1 MSRGRPLAGARVLIT
16 GGTRG
21 IGRLMAAGAAERG
34 AAVTIWARDAEL
46 GQRVAS
52 ELGVRFRSVDVADP
66 AAVAE
71 AAAATGPIDV
81 LVNNAGVIAGK
92 PFVDL
97 TEDDVRR
104 SYEVNVLAPYRV
116 TRAFLPGMLQRD
128 RGVVVNIASAS
139 GLIGT
144 ARMTDY
150 SGTKHAMVGFTE
162 ALRAEL
168 RQRRS
173 AVNTLVVCPFYI
185 DTGMFDGAHTAVP
198 WLLPILRESEVAT
211 SVLDAIERGKQ
222 RLLLPP
228 ALHTLPLLRLLPVGL
243 ADRIVDL
250 LGVNHTMDD
259 FTGRQD

>member
-1 MSRGRPLAGARVLIT
+1 MTGTALAGARVLIT

-21 IGRLMAAGAAERG
+21 IGRLMAGGAAERG
-34 AAVTIWARDAEL
+34 AQVTIWARDAAV
-46 GQRVAS
+46 GQQVAA
-52 ELGVRFRSVDVADP
+52 ELGVRFLPVDVADP

-71 AAAATGPIDV
+71 AVVETGPIDV

-92 PFVDL
+92 PFIEL
-97 TEDDVRR
+97 TEDEIRR

-116 TRAFLPGMLQRD
+116 TRAFLPGMINRN
-128 RGVVVNIASAS
+128 RGCVANIASAS

-173 AVNTLVVCPFYI
+173 RVNTLVVCPFYI
-185 DTGMFDGAHTAVP
+185 DTGMFDGARTVVP
-198 WLLPILRESEVAT
+198 WLLPILREAEVAT
-211 SVLDAIERGKQ
+211 RVLDTIERGKQ

-228 ALHTLPLLRLLPVGL
+228 VLHTLPLLRLLPVGL
-243 ADRIVDL
+243 ADAIVDL

-259 FTGRQD
+259 FTGRQG